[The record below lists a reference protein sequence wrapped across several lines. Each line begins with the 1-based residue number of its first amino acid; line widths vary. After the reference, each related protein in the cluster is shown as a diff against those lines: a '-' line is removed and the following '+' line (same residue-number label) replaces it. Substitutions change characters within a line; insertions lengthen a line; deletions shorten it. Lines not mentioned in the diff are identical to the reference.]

1 MNNLIE
7 ILQLKIISRTKI
19 LILLIAF
26 IFGLIIPTI
35 PNFIKIINNSIAK
48 RAIESNNKN
57 SIIKLEYNCK
67 QQNNKYKNLL
77 DLGFQRFAM
86 EEFDNCMR
94 NINKK

>member
-7 ILQLKIISRTKI
+7 ILQLKVNSRKKI
-19 LILLIAF
+19 LMLLIAF

-35 PNFIKIINNSIAK
+35 PNFITFINNVRTK

-94 NINKK
+94 NINMK

>member
-19 LILLIAF
+19 LILLVAF

-57 SIIKLEYNCK
+57 SIIKSEYNCK
-67 QQNNKYKNLL
+67 QENIKYKNLL
-77 DLGFQRFAM
+77 EQGFQRFAI
-86 EEFDNCMR
+86 EEFENCMR
-94 NINKK
+94 NINE

>member
-7 ILQLKIISRTKI
+7 ILQLKINSRKKI

-26 IFGLIIPTI
+26 ILGLIIPTI
-35 PNFIKIINNSIAK
+35 PYFVKIINNSMAK

-67 QQNNKYKNLL
+67 QQNIKYKNLL